1 MRNWPRS
8 AERFLLHSLL
18 SPLPHYPSG
27 LHKALI
33 LYAST
38 NTSRGPKEIS
48 NMVLTVIK
56 WQYHVCHWDC
66 KWFPTILNP
75 NKYIT
80 IFGGRFFFSSK
91 NCFYTLTSLS
101 FSKYNNNKKIYICI
115 FLLTCLPTHFTRSE
129 IILSLSNFLW
139 AWKKITTLLADAA
152 LIFVAVVMFLLGWE
166 RKKGSSSSIQLL
178 DTDYSGKYSLQ
189 LLWYL
194 QMLGELSDV
203 PSWQKSLET
212 NMCLVTLWTSG
223 KEDFIL
229 HLKVDFLHQS
239 ILDASS
245 SYHNQFLIT
254 KDLSRNDKVGKLG
267 LRPMFLKMYLI
278 S

>member
-1 MRNWPRS
+1 M
-8 AERFLLHSLL
+8 E
-18 SPLPHYPSG
+18 G
-27 LHKALI
+27 
-33 LYAST
+33 
-38 NTSRGPKEIS
+38 
-48 NMVLTVIK
+48 
-56 WQYHVCHWDC
+56 D
-66 KWFPTILNP
+66 
-75 NKYIT
+75 
-80 IFGGRFFFSSK
+80 FFSSK

-139 AWKKITTLLADAA
+139 AWKKITTLLAHAA

-178 DTDYSGKYSLQ
+178 DTDYNDKYSLQ

-212 NMCLVTLWTSG
+212 HMFLVTLWTSG

-245 SYHNQFLIT
+245 SYHRQFLSPRAYRGMT
-254 KDLSRNDKVGKLG
+254 RWGNLG
-267 LRPMFLKMYLI
+267 LDLCFLKCT
-278 S
+278 